1 VTVDPVCIKGTTPVN
16 GSQTLSDTSNSP
28 SASKTTQILIGI
40 VTSGILVSI
49 IIVGA
54 GLAIYLTRK
63 R

>member
-1 VTVDPVCIKGTTPVN
+1 MSLGEQVAH
-16 GSQTLSDTSNSP
+16 SDTSNSP
-28 SASKTTQILIGI
+28 SVSKTTQILIGI